1 MLIEFFGIIV
11 SLFIMFIF
19 YYSITV
25 FMKTINIKMPS
36 FINNLD
42 IMKWM
47 SSSKKKEGMSNND
60 NEEDQNQD
68 QDKDKDHDKDPL
80 EKSIQDTQKFTKP
93 PEAFMN
99 KESSFL
105 SFLTRFDPSF
115 KPPNYTSFPYKST
128 LYTVDY
134 KCRPSTTGMFT
145 DCGAMA
151 SNSCK

>member
-1 MLIEFFGIIV
+1 MLIEIFGIIV

-47 SSSKKKEGMSNND
+47 SSSKKKEGMSNK
-60 NEEDQNQD
+60 DQ
-68 QDKDKDHDKDPL
+68 DKDHDKDPL
-80 EKSIQDTQKFTKP
+80 EKSIQNTQKFTKP

>member
-42 IMKWM
+42 IMKWI

-60 NEEDQNQD
+60 NDE
-68 QDKDKDHDKDPL
+68 DKDPL